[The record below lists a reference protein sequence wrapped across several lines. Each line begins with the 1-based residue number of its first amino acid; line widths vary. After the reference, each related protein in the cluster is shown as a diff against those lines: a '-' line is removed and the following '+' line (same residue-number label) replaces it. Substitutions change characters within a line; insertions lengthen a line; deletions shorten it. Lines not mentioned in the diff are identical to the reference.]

1 MFVCVCGWVVTL
13 IPNWVLASKIHTS
26 FLSFPLSSSY
36 TRLFTAILY
45 GMGKQKKRCD
55 ASNLSDLATLTTT
68 VPNESD
74 ICGCLKARY
83 EQRQQFT
90 WMGSKQ
96 LVVLKEPHT
105 MSMDNEHQM
114 GLDYVADYKDTTSRQ
129 QEDKLMQRPPH
140 IFELVNRAYF
150 HMRRT
155 GIDQVVTLW

>member
-1 MFVCVCGWVVTL
+1 MVTL

-36 TRLFTAILY
+36 TRLFTAIQF

-55 ASNLSDLATLTTT
+55 ASNISNLATLTTAA
-68 VPNESD
+68 PNESD
-74 ICGCLKARY
+74 ICGCLKTRY

-96 LVVLKEPHT
+96 LVMLKEPRT
-105 MSMDNEHQM
+105 MSMDEEHQM
-114 GLDYVADYKDTTSRQ
+114 GLDYVAQYKDTASRQ
-129 QEDKLMQRPPH
+129 QDDKMMMQRPPH
-140 IFELVNRAYF
+140 IYELVNRVYF